1 MKPNLSICWFRQ
13 DLRLADNP
21 ALLAASKHGQTLPI
35 FIHDI
40 EDPRELAVG
49 EASSWWLHY
58 SLESLNRSLGGKL
71 SIYRGNPLQI
81 IENLVQRLSIEAV
94 HWNRWCRR

>member
-1 MKPNLSICWFRQ
+1 VKPNLSIYWFRQ

-40 EDPRELAVG
+40 ENPRELAVG
-49 EASSWWLHY
+49 EASSWWLHHRRNQIRD
-58 SLESLNRSLGGKL
+58 LEHKE
-71 SIYRGNPLQI
+71 
-81 IENLVQRLSIEAV
+81 IE
-94 HWNRWCRR
+94 

>member
-1 MKPNLSICWFRQ
+1 MKPALSICWFRQ

-58 SLESLNRSLGGKL
+58 SLESLNRCLGGKL

-81 IENLVQRLSIEAV
+81 IKNLVQRLPIEAV
-94 HWNRWCRR
+94 HWNRC